1 MKDQIKTRS
10 ELSSVSLISNPLAK
24 DQNNRVTVSQVWD
37 NGIDSGS
44 QQRIEAVTRSRKRE
58 CCSCWGGLFFPWN

>member
-44 QQRIEAVTRSRKRE
+44 
-58 CCSCWGGLFFPWN
+58 